1 MVFSYRDLYIAWKK
15 ESRGKHGLENQQR
28 YRYNLEERLYL
39 LCEKLNN
46 GKYVP
51 SPLRIKAIYY
61 PKRREA
67 QVPSQEDKI
76 VQHAISDEHA
86 YHRLVAPLI
95 DGASANTRGRGTDY
109 GVERLKKDLRRFWAA
124 HKQPPFIL
132 KADVSSFFGSIPHKR
147 VNEIID
153 RQIEDREIN
162 DILKRFVNLTER
174 GLPLGLQQSQ
184 LLANIYLSEYD
195 HSIKEKFRMKFYG
208 RHMDDLYIL
217 SDSRET
223 LAEILLWTT
232 NYFDR
237 IGLKLNPKTAI
248 TFRSFEYLGFGF
260 TVGDTGK
267 IIVRVAK
274 SKLKSKRRH
283 IKKMAE
289 QLGAGRI
296 APERFETMY
305 FGWRAHASKAKNAR
319 TQIMNMDRYANNVLN
334 QAGYRLE
341 IVKHKKGRVKWRVK
355 ITKKE

>member
-1 MVFSYRDLYIAWKK
+1 MSAKSFEIGNLADDLVFVTLEIC
-15 ESRGKHGLENQQR
+15 GK
-28 YRYNLEERLYL
+28 
-39 LCEKLNN
+39 
-46 GKYVP
+46 
-51 SPLRIKAIYY
+51 A
-61 PKRREA
+61 
-67 QVPSQEDKI
+67 EDKNPRFP
-76 VQHAISDEHA
+76 
-86 YHRLVAPLI
+86 RLFYP
-95 DGASANTRGRGTDY
+95 TF
-109 GVERLKKDLRRFWAA
+109 VERIIKDALDIHEKVFEA
-124 HKQPPFIL
+124 
-132 KADVSSFFGSIPHKR
+132 
-147 VNEIID
+147 NE
-153 RQIEDREIN
+153 R
-162 DILKRFVNLTER
+162 
-174 GLPLGLQQSQ
+174 
-184 LLANIYLSEYD
+184 
-195 HSIKEKFRMKFYG
+195 FRMKFYG

-289 QLGAGRI
+289 QLGAGMI
-296 APERFETMY
+296 SPERFETMY

-319 TQIMNMDRYANNVLN
+319 TQILNMDRYANNVLN
-334 QAGYRLE
+334 QAGHRLE